1 MKYQKTTQQNDVP
14 KCSLRNNITIAF
26 VLGILLFGGMITAMS
41 LRTLDQALA
50 DSGLSAQSA
59 EDIGRQFTR
68 TLTGFTIVG
77 TAVALGVAFFL
88 SRTITQPLQRLLA
101 GIEEIGRG
109 HLDRHIDVAGDDEL
123 GHLAMA
129 FNDMAKRLK
138 ESHDHMESTV
148 MQRTVELTETNER
161 LQTEIAER
169 WRAEEALRA
178 GEHRLQCI
186 LDSIVAGV
194 LVIDPQTHLILDVNE
209 SAAAQ
214 IGVPKSEIVGKLCH
228 KFVCPAEEGKC
239 PITDLGQ
246 TLDQSERV
254 LIKAD
259 GSMRPI
265 IKSVTEA
272 VFHGKSCLIGS
283 FVDITE
289 QKKAEE
295 KLKESLSLVEATL
308 ESTADSLL
316 VIDRDGAVKQYNKQ
330 CVQTLG
336 IPEHVFTSGEKEA
349 VLRALASQ
357 AKNVDQLV
365 ASVRRRRT
373 EADRDGVD
381 TIEFEDGRIVE
392 GHSKP
397 HMVDGRIIGRVWSLR
412 DVTERTK
419 AKKKQDALLEQI
431 AAINEELSHF
441 AYVVSHDLK
450 APLRGIK
457 LITEWLYEDYAD
469 QFGDEAKEQMDLLMN
484 RVQRMH
490 NLIEG
495 VLQYSRVGRIKEE
508 HTTVDL
514 NRLVTDVA
522 DIVAPPDHID
532 VIVEDS
538 LPVITCEKTRITQV
552 FQNLISNAV
561 KYMDKPEGRIVVGC
575 AEDRDTWTFWVSD
588 NGPGIEAKYFDRI
601 FRIFQTL
608 TARDKF
614 ESTGVGLTLVR
625 KIVEFCGGKV
635 WVESEVGRGSTFFF
649 TFPKQTAQL
658 QEKPEPVMV
667 GSNTA

>member
-1 MKYQKTTQQNDVP
+1 MKHPKTTKANDVP
-14 KCSLRNNITIAF
+14 KCSLRNNIMIAF
-26 VLGILLFGGMITAMS
+26 VLGIMLFGGMITAMS
-41 LRTLDQALA
+41 LRTLDRSLA
-50 DSGLSAQSA
+50 DSGLSAQST
-59 EDIGRQFTR
+59 EEIGRQFTR

-88 SRTITQPLQRLLA
+88 SRTITQPLRRLLA

-138 ESHDHMESTV
+138 ESHDHLEATV
-148 MQRTVELTETNER
+148 SQRTTELTEANR
-161 LQTEIAER
+161 QLQTEITER
-169 WRAEEALRA
+169 RRAEDALRA

-194 LVIDPQTHLILDVNE
+194 LVIDPETHLILDVNA

-214 IGVPKSEIVGKLCH
+214 IGAPKAEIVGKLCH
-228 KFVCPAEEGKC
+228 KFVCPAQRGKC
-239 PITDLGQ
+239 PITDLRH
-246 TLDQSERV
+246 TVDQSERV
-254 LIKAD
+254 LLRID
-259 GSMRPI
+259 GSTRPI

-272 VFHGKSCLIGS
+272 VFHGKTCLIES

-316 VIDRDGAVKQYNKQ
+316 VIDRNGAVKQYNKQ

-349 VLRALASQ
+349 VLRALARQ
-357 AKNVDQLV
+357 AKNANELM

-419 AKKKQDALLEQI
+419 AQQKQDALLQQV

-457 LITEWLYEDYAD
+457 LIAEWLYEDYAD
-469 QFGDEAKEQMDLLMN
+469 QFGDEAKQQMDLLMN

-495 VLQYSRVGRIKEE
+495 VLQYSRVGRIKED
-508 HTTVDL
+508 HTTIDL

-522 DIVAPPDHID
+522 DIVAAPDHID
-532 VIVEDS
+532 IVVEDS
-538 LPVITCEKTRITQV
+538 LPAITCEKTRITQV
-552 FQNLISNAV
+552 FQNLVSNAV
-561 KYMDKPEGRIVVGC
+561 KYMDKPEGRIAIGC
-575 AEDRDTWTFWVSD
+575 SEDSDAWTFRVSD

-614 ESTGVGLTLVR
+614 ESTGVGLTLVK
-625 KIVEFCGGKV
+625 KIVESYGGKV
-635 WVESEVGRGSTFFF
+635 WLESEVGLGSTFFF

-658 QEKPEPVMV
+658 QEESEPVTV
-667 GSNTA
+667 GSCTA